1 MKFRFIFSL
10 ILSGLLFTAQ
20 GQTGKVK
27 GRVYDADNNE
37 PLPFSNLVIFGTQ
50 TGSTTDLD
58 GNFTFTG
65 IEPGFIKIKVSSVG
79 YKPKVTE
86 EIIVRNNETTFLD
99 IPMEKTSIDLE
110 EVTIKA
116 SPFKRTQESPLS
128 LRSLGVGEIEK
139 TPGANRDISRVI
151 QSLPGVS
158 SSVSFRNDVIVRG
171 GGPNENSFYLDGV
184 EIPTLNHFS
193 TQGASGGPVGIVN
206 ADFIREV
213 DFYSGAFPASR
224 GGALSSVLDFKMK
237 EGNPESMSYKTTV
250 GASDLAFTADGPL
263 SDKTT
268 IIASV
273 RRSYLQF
280 LFDFIG
286 LPFLPTYNDFQ
297 FKTRTRIDKKNE
309 LIFLGIGALDQ
320 FEINTGLDNPTDEQ
334 RYTINNLPVNEQWSY
349 TIGGVYRHFGKNG
362 FDRIVISR
370 NTLNNSAYKYQNNDE
385 SSEENLLFNL
395 ESVETENKFRYEHT
409 GRFEGFKYT
418 YGAGFENA
426 MFQNKFY
433 NKAFIDGQI
442 VELDNDDEI
451 TLNSWE
457 VFGQLSRGFF
467 SDRLTLSLGVRT
479 DANDYSDDMSN
490 LLDQFSPRFSVSYG
504 LNEKVYLNLN
514 TGIYYQRPA
523 YTTLGYRDQNGTL
536 VNKQNDITY
545 IQSNHYVTGLEWRP
559 SENAK
564 VTGEL
569 FYKQYNNYPFSV
581 QDSVSIGSKSA
592 DFGVFGDEE
601 VTSTGK
607 GRAYGFELYTRLP
620 SIKDYNVILSYTFVR
635 SEFEDIEGD
644 YVPSAWD
651 NRHILNLTARRSFK
665 NNWDVGIKWRYVGG
679 APYTPYDVEKSR
691 QIELWN
697 LQNEPYLNYNRF
709 NELRLGA
716 FHQLD
721 IRVDKSFYFDKW
733 TLGLYLDIQNAYN
746 FEADSQDILTNL
758 DENGNPNIDP
768 QNPDEYDLR
777 RIEQE
782 SGTILPTIGII
793 VEF

>member
-1 MKFRFIFSL
+1 
-10 ILSGLLFTAQ
+10 
-20 GQTGKVK
+20 
-27 GRVYDADNNE
+27 
-37 PLPFSNLVIFGTQ
+37 
-50 TGSTTDLD
+50 
-58 GNFTFTG
+58 
-65 IEPGFIKIKVSSVG
+65 
-79 YKPKVTE
+79 
-86 EIIVRNNETTFLD
+86 
-99 IPMEKTSIDLE
+99 
-110 EVTIKA
+110 
-116 SPFKRTQESPLS
+116 
-128 LRSLGVGEIEK
+128 
-139 TPGANRDISRVI
+139 
-151 QSLPGVS
+151 
-158 SSVSFRNDVIVRG
+158 
-171 GGPNENSFYLDGV
+171 
-184 EIPTLNHFS
+184 
-193 TQGASGGPVGIVN
+193 
-206 ADFIREV
+206 
-213 DFYSGAFPASR
+213 
-224 GGALSSVLDFKMK
+224 
-237 EGNPESMSYKTTV
+237 SYKTTV
-250 GASDLAFTADGPL
+250 GASDLAFTVDGPL
-263 SDKTT
+263 SEKTT
-268 IIASV
+268 IIASA

-309 LIFLGIGALDQ
+309 LIFLGIGAIDQ
-320 FEINTGLDNPTDEQ
+320 FRINTGLEDPTDEQ
-334 RYTINNLPVNEQWSY
+334 QYTINNLPVNEQWSY

-409 GRFEGFKYT
+409 GRIEGFKYT

-426 MFQNKFY
+426 LFQNKFY

-523 YTTLGYRDQNGTL
+523 YTTLGYRDQSGTL

-564 VTGEL
+564 ITGEV
-569 FYKQYNNYPFSV
+569 FYKQYDNYPFSV

-620 SIKDYNVILSYTFVR
+620 SIKDYNVILSYTYVR

-697 LQNEPYLNYNRF
+697 LQNEPYLNYGRF

-746 FEADSQDILTNL
+746 FQAENQDILTNL
-758 DENGNPNIDP
+758 DENGNPNVDP
-768 QNPDEYDLR
+768 QNPQEYNLR

-782 SGTILPTIGII
+782 SGTVLPTIGIV

>member
-10 ILSGLLFTAQ
+10 IISGLLLTAQ

-27 GRVYDADNNE
+27 GRVYDADNNK
-37 PLPFSNLVIFGTQ
+37 PLPFSNLVISGTQ
-50 TGSTTDLD
+50 IGSTTDLD

-65 IEPGFIKIKVSSVG
+65 IAPGFIRLKVSSVG
-79 YKPKVTE
+79 YKPKLTA
-86 EIIVRNNETTFLD
+86 EIMVRNNETTFID

-128 LRSLGVGEIEK
+128 LRTLGVGEIEK

-224 GGALSSVLDFKMK
+224 GGALSSVLDFQMK
-237 EGNPESMSYKTTV
+237 EGNPESIYYKATV
-250 GASDLAFTADGPL
+250 GASDLALTVDGPL
-263 SDKTT
+263 SENTT
-268 IIASV
+268 LIASV
-273 RRSYLQF
+273 RRSYLQL
-280 LFDFIG
+280 LFNAIG

-309 LIFLGIGALDQ
+309 LIFLGLGAIDQ
-320 FEINTGLDNPTDEQ
+320 FELNTGLDNPTDDQ
-334 RYTINNLPVNEQWSY
+334 RYIINNLPVNEQWSY
-349 TIGGVYRHFGKNG
+349 TIGGVYKHFRDNG
-362 FDRIVISR
+362 FDRIVLSR
-370 NTLNNSAYKYQNNDE
+370 NTLNNSAYKYQNNDQ
-385 SSEENLLFNL
+385 SSEENLLFDL
-395 ESVETENKFRYEHT
+395 QSVETENKFRYEHT
-409 GRFEGFKYT
+409 GRFDGFKYT

-426 MFQNKFY
+426 LFQNKFF
-433 NKAFIDGQI
+433 NKTLIDDQ
-442 VELDNDDEI
+442 VVVLDNDDEI

-523 YTTLGYRDQNGTL
+523 YTTLGYRDQNGKL

-564 VTGEL
+564 ITGEL
-569 FYKQYNNYPFSV
+569 FYKQYDNYPFSV

-620 SIKDYNVILSYTFVR
+620 SIKDYNVILSYTYVR
-635 SEFEDIEGD
+635 SEFEDIEGN

-746 FEADSQDILTNL
+746 FQAENQDILTNL

-768 QNPDEYDLR
+768 QNPDEYNLR

-782 SGTILPTIGII
+782 SGTLLPTIGIV